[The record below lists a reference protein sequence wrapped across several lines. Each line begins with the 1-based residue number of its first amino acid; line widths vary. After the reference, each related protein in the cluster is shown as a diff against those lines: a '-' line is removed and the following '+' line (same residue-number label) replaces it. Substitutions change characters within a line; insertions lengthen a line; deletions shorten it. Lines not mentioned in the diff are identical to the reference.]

1 MGTESTGVKMYLLIL
16 CNESTPERFCHAKGE
31 QMFSYLVTETRL
43 NFIIKIKYNS
53 LYMYMYIKKPNMS
66 AP

>member
-1 MGTESTGVKMYLLIL
+1 M

-43 NFIIKIKYNS
+43 NFNIKIKYNS

>member
-1 MGTESTGVKMYLLIL
+1 
-16 CNESTPERFCHAKGE
+16 
-31 QMFSYLVTETRL
+31 MFSYLVTETRL

-53 LYMYMYIKKPNMS
+53 LYMYIKKPNMS

>member
-1 MGTESTGVKMYLLIL
+1 MNQRQKDFAMQ
-16 CNESTPERFCHAKGE
+16 KGE